1 MSWVASGLPNL
12 ITNYFIP
19 AVCLDV
25 CVSACACR
33 VYVMRC
39 QTARLLDAFSPLLI
53 WAHLN
58 KFKARGIFIQVF
70 FWQILAEVYFR
81 DFLTFELLFLKQETC
96 AVYEPN
102 KKTQAKDIQVDN
114 LVKNQTKHT
123 QVAPDASLT
132 EYDWAIPRNETR
144 QRCKKTSF
152 NNLDVWCMRWG
163 THCANQTAGMLQAL
177 NFSLWQLQNCELWDW
192 ISAA

>member
-70 FWQILAEVYFR
+70 FDKFWLRFIFVIFLLLNYFFWNKKLVQCMSQTKKHR
-81 DFLTFELLFLKQETC
+81 RRTSKLTIWSRTKQNTRKLLQMQASLNMIELFQETKRDKG
-96 AVYEPN
+96 A
-102 KKTQAKDIQVDN
+102 KKHLSTILMFDVWGEGPT
-114 LVKNQTKHT
+114 VQTK
-123 QVAPDASLT
+123 QQGCCRP
-132 EYDWAIPRNETR
+132 
-144 QRCKKTSF
+144 
-152 NNLDVWCMRWG
+152 
-163 THCANQTAGMLQAL
+163 
-177 NFSLWQLQNCELWDW
+177 
-192 ISAA
+192 